1 MNRKRRSTMVGVRS
15 FRIVI
20 GVVVMSAGLL
30 ASGIVGV
37 AAANAKT
44 TPVLTVKPAVNLKNG
59 ETVTISGSGFKPGDT
74 VFLVECQRTAKGQSG
89 CNTPTTSLPPSALI
103 GKSGKFSEIK
113 FKVTTG
119 KVGPGQCGTK
129 ASNLKK
135 CELSAGNIS
144 GGDTATAPIAFKA
157 K

>member
-1 MNRKRRSTMVGVRS
+1 MPGVRS
-15 FRIVI
+15 FRIAI
-20 GVVVMSAGLL
+20 GVVVMSVGLL
-30 ASGIVGV
+30 ASGVVGV
-37 AAANAKT
+37 TAANAKT

-59 ETVTISGSGFKPGDT
+59 ETVLITGSGFKPGDT

-89 CNTPTTSLPPSALI
+89 CNTPTTSLPPSATI
-103 GKSGKFSEIK
+103 GSNGKFPAIK

-119 KVGPGQCGTK
+119 KVGPGLCGTK
-129 ASNLKK
+129 ASNLSK

-144 GGDTATAPIAFKA
+144 GGDTASAPIAFKA